1 MLQNMNITIDPEVKV
16 FLIKKKK
23 KCLVLDISK
32 SGGGCCPTYEV
43 VDISY
48 TKPDDLTVYYTSV
61 VEGIE
66 IYVSI
71 KAIVSA
77 PVLRFSLENLLVRFS
92 GREL

>member
-48 TKPDDLTVYYTSV
+48 TKPDD
-61 VEGIE
+61 
-66 IYVSI
+66 
-71 KAIVSA
+71 
-77 PVLRFSLENLLVRFS
+77 
-92 GREL
+92 